1 MGAWKT
7 FSKIFHVCLTLE
19 KLVNKK
25 WFSSKEKLKSFQ
37 MKVFSFSL
45 LQNIL
50 SESLT
55 KKKSKLK

>member
-7 FSKIFHVCLTLE
+7 FSIIFHVYLILK
-19 KLVNKK
+19 KLINKK

-45 LQNIL
+45 LQKIL

-55 KKKSKLK
+55 KKSKLK

>member
-50 SESLT
+50 DESLT
-55 KKKSKLK
+55 KKK

>member
-7 FSKIFHVCLTLE
+7 FSIIFHVCLTLK

-37 MKVFSFSL
+37 MKVFFFSV
-45 LQNIL
+45 LQKIL

-55 KKKSKLK
+55 KKSKLK

>member
-7 FSKIFHVCLTLE
+7 FSIIFHVCLTLK

-37 MKVFSFSL
+37 MKVFSFSV
-45 LQNIL
+45 LQKIL
-50 SESLT
+50 SESLI
-55 KKKSKLK
+55 KKSKLK